1 MSVSYNPLWKL
12 LIDRKM
18 TRREMR
24 VGAGISTRVLA
35 KMGKDEN
42 ISTEALSKIC
52 TYLHCELHDIIELI
66 PDESENE
73 GKK

>member
-12 LIDRKM
+12 LIDKKM
-18 TRREMR
+18 TRSEMR

-42 ISTEALSKIC
+42 IRTEALSKIC
-52 TYLHCELHDIIELI
+52 TYLHCELQDIIELV
-66 PDESENE
+66 PD
-73 GKK
+73 GKKNEET